1 MDSQVSPT
9 IEGYIAMPGP
19 YETWVS
25 VTWTI
30 EGGQQ
35 VGPTIKGYIVCL
47 GSTKPGCDIVNLGS
61 VCIGGSWVIEV
72 SDTW

>member
-47 GSTKPGCDIVNLGS
+47 GSTKPGCDK
-61 VCIGGSWVIEV
+61 
-72 SDTW
+72 